1 MLPPQRLGR
10 PPIAAAARRRGTA
23 VQSRLQADATQG
35 HACTLPAIEVRA
47 EKPALLQCL
56 RPPVGESRW
65 RVGGALSRG
74 NLTLQIANH
83 TRVTGVGSPTHKC
96 PTVASVVSPRR
107 LHRRVFVLPRKH
119 KRGAHT
125 HAATAHDDETHTP
138 RRTQRRAATLP
149 LRLLLLWSRWPTHGR
164 ANTEAAASARL
175 ARAHTHTVCWGSG
188 TNQASHSSS
197 LLHTPSTPTQSSCSS
212 TFHVYLGERTR
223 HTRERGAALR
233 E

>member
-138 RRTQRRAATLP
+138 RRTQRRERRCRCDCYFYGRAGPRTGALT
-149 LRLLLLWSRWPTHGR
+149 LRLPRPPDWRARTHTQFVG
-164 ANTEAAASARL
+164 AAARIKPLTAPPCCTRRRHRHRAPAAQHSTCTWANARGTRVSA
-175 ARAHTHTVCWGSG
+175 AR
-188 TNQASHSSS
+188 
-197 LLHTPSTPTQSSCSS
+197 
-212 TFHVYLGERTR
+212 R
-223 HTRERGAALR
+223 
-233 E
+233 